1 MTLLRDA
8 ERAQYLSHLSATSPY
23 PLANSPLQELAP
35 YARPQRPLRL
45 PHLPRRRSELSFP
58 TPEPGWSSD
67 PLPSPGFHPYSR
79 PLSPGSLHS
88 PRPLHSPALHS
99 PTLHSPTLHS
109 PHSLSPALVSP
120 HTLHSP
126 HALESYSPPL
136 DPPYPSNKPDLPPIE
151 QYPPPIKQPYLP
163 PIEQYPS
170 TAEQYHRSRHEET
183 HGEQYFGTYST
194 LKEEQ

>member
-88 PRPLHSPALHS
+88 PRPLHSPAPPFTHPPFTHPPFPAQPFSS
-99 PTLHSPTLHS
+99 PCLSSHPSLPSCARVLFSSPRS
-109 PHSLSPALVSP
+109 AL
-120 HTLHSP
+120 
-126 HALESYSPPL
+126 
-136 DPPYPSNKPDLPPIE
+136 PIE
-151 QYPPPIKQPYLP
+151 QARPPAYRAVPPTHQAALP
-163 PIEQYPS
+163 PTHRTVPFHRRAVPPES
-170 TAEQYHRSRHEET
+170 T
-183 HGEQYFGTYST
+183 
-194 LKEEQ
+194 